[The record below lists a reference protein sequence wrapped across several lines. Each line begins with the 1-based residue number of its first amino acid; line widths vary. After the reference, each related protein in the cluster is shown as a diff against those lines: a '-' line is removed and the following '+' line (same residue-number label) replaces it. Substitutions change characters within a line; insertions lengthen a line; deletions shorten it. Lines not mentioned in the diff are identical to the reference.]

1 MWPDRPGLSKLRAR
15 FRRGKGRVNTR
26 SKFKSKVA
34 YEDEDNEGNE
44 EEQRPD
50 YVDEDPEVEPSRDS
64 LMDSCFTTELDTRS
78 QIRRLPR
85 QNIHTDT
92 KNEFDVKRDE
102 CVARVRE
109 IIDAC
114 EDNGQKFFDQSFYFD
129 KQENLFP
136 PGTPD
141 DCTVGLPQKCMR
153 MSELFGEDCQVFVEG
168 ETDEINDPV
177 DASDIVQGSIGDC
190 FLIGAISGIAAH
202 GLKVSAQWD
211 KEDAGEVPDNAPSV
225 EHEEPIERLLVEYDV
240 KAGVYGVM
248 FFKMGQWEWVII
260 DDLIPMSPDE
270 EETPLFANCKVGDME
285 LWPMVL
291 EKAYA
296 KLHHNWD
303 AIDGGFAGQAVK
315 DMTGGV
321 MQMLDLY
328 GNDSKYRWKSF
339 LRQAQDTL
347 TVIGCACGDHVEEEE
362 GEGQCGEAKGVYG
375 LIKGHAYTVL
385 SAYGH
390 DGGRGPCIVKV
401 RNPWGND
408 AEWTGDWSDDSDM
421 WNKYPEVA
429 EAVNFDPQ
437 ADGIFWIS
445 WKDFKY
451 YLGSLEIVRFFPG
464 SWRVMTHYAEASGN
478 ERDNTYIV
486 HVSQSSDPPAKAV
499 FVLGQSHTRCAHSIL
514 EDAASE
520 EAHQIQKG
528 QSTWDGTVSERMKL
542 EVAYL
547 GTNQP
552 PKRMGKLKKM
562 GKPLPNGSA
571 DSGEAQEVVW
581 VEQRN
586 LKVGYYMVKVSEIDE
601 GIQYYLRV
609 HFNPEGELSS
619 WHLPKGRESALG
631 YSQFEVEEE
640 EYDEEAE
647 EEELDDDGEWES
659 DDYEYED

>member
-1 MWPDRPGLSKLRAR
+1 MFLCCTGPAMDRPGLSKLRAR

-26 SKFKSKVA
+26 RKFKSKVA

-50 YVDEDPEVEPSRDS
+50 YVDQDPEA
-64 LMDSCFTTELDTRS
+64 MA
-78 QIRRLPR
+78 RL
-85 QNIHTDT
+85 
-92 KNEFDVKRDE
+92 
-102 CVARVRE
+102 RVRE
-109 IIDAC
+109 IMDAC
-114 EDNGQKFFDQSFYFD
+114 EENGQKFFDQSFYFD

-225 EHEEPIERLLVEYDV
+225 EHEEPIERLLVAYDV

-270 EETPLFANCKVGDME
+270 EETPLFANCKDME
-285 LWPMVL
+285 LWPMIL

-315 DMTGGV
+315 DMTGRV

-385 SAYGH
+385 SAYG
-390 DGGRGPCIVKV
+390 DGGGPCIVKV

-408 AEWTGDWSDDSDM
+408 AEWTGDWSDDSE
-421 WNKYPEVA
+421 PR
-429 EAVNFDPQ
+429 
-437 ADGIFWIS
+437 
-445 WKDFKY
+445 
-451 YLGSLEIVRFFPG
+451 LIVRFFPG
-464 SWRVMTHYAEASGN
+464 SWRVMTHYGEASGN

-499 FVLGQSHTRCAHSIL
+499 FVLGQSDTRCAHSIL

-528 QSTWDGTVSERMKL
+528 QSSWDGTVSERMKL

-552 PKRMGKLKKM
+552 PKRMGKLKQM
-562 GKPLPNGSA
+562 RKPLVNGSA

-586 LKVGYYMVKVSEIDE
+586 LKVGYYMEIEE

-640 EYDEEAE
+640 YDEEAE

-659 DDYEYED
+659 DDYEWAGPKMFCPPSRRPNDWHWKRKCELGQYRKVVRSSLVALNHDQN